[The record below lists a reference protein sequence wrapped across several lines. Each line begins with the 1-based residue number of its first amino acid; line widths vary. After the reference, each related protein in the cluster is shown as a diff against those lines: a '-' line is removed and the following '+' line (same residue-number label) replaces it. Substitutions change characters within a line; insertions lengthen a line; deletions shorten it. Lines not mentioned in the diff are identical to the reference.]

1 MRIRWYPMGRC
12 RHRPLRVPLQS
23 ARKRSG
29 HLRHV
34 PAIGL
39 FLVGAEEVDHLADGG
54 ERPEEDVKKVQRRQ
68 RVEHGKDRIDPD
80 HAEDAGAQDHDDHGP
95 HEHSA
100 QRTGKGKKHQGAE
113 QKAKENGQPAHA
125 GNGVVVH
132 PAAGNWDGTLVN
144 ALMYH
149 CGDSLSGIN
158 GEHRPGI
165 VHRIDKD
172 TSGLLVVAKND
183 AAHQSLAAQIAA
195 HTAYRGYEAI
205 VVGSVKDDTGT
216 VDKPIARHKTDRKKM
231 AIVEGGREAITHY
244 TVIKRYNGYT
254 YMAFQLE
261 TGRTHQIR
269 VHMASI
275 GHPIIGDPVYGL
287 KKDRFSNI
295 GGQCLHA
302 AKLTL
307 THPKTGERMEFS
319 ASLPQYFTEVL
330 DKLERMQ

>member
-1 MRIRWYPMGRC
+1 MTEEITLQAAPEQSGQRIDSFLAEQIEGLTRSAAQNLLAEQAVHIAGQPVKKNYKLQGDEIISVLLPE
-12 RHRPLRVPLQS
+12 LR
-23 ARKRSG
+23 
-29 HLRHV
+29 
-34 PAIGL
+34 
-39 FLVGAEEVDHLADGG
+39 EVDLT
-54 ERPEEDVKKVQRRQ
+54 PENIPLD
-68 RVEHGKDRIDPD
+68 IIY
-80 HAEDAGAQDHDDHGP
+80 EDADIIVVNKPRGM
-95 HEHSA
+95 
-100 QRTGKGKKHQGAE
+100 
-113 QKAKENGQPAHA
+113 
-125 GNGVVVH
+125 VVH
-132 PAAGNWDGTLVN
+132 PAVGNWSGTLVN

-205 VVGSVKDDTGT
+205 VVGSPRLDEGT

-231 AIVEGGREAITHY
+231 AIVEGGRPAVTHY
-244 TVIKRYNGYT
+244 SVIKRYRGYT
-254 YMAFQLE
+254 HMAFQLE

-302 AKLTL
+302 AHLTL
-307 THPKTGERMEFS
+307 THPKTGEKMCFS
-319 ASLPQYFTEVL
+319 APLPQYFVEIL
-330 DKLERMQ
+330 DKLEKIG